1 MEKAF
6 VTGGTGFIG
15 SHLVEALLQRG
26 LGEVRCLVRTR
37 RKWLE
42 GLPIREARGDLFDE
56 ALVADAVRDVDYV
69 YHNGGVTR
77 AREDAALEEGNV
89 EATLRLMEVLARV
102 NPGVRR
108 VVVTSSL
115 AVIGRCEDPVA
126 TEASAMRPI
135 SRYGA
140 SKARMEEALAA
151 WRDRLPLAIVRPSTV
166 YGPREAD
173 LYAFF
178 RMANMGLCPVVG
190 DARAPAM
197 SLVHACD
204 LVRGMIAAA
213 EAPGA
218 AGETFFLGGEAHYS
232 WRDLKEATAAA
243 LGRNAL
249 TLSVPPPL
257 VSLSGAVTEGV
268 FRLWGALP
276 PFHREK
282 AREIRYACKM
292 CSIDKAR
299 RLLDYR
305 PALSL
310 QEGVADTIA
319 WYRAQ
324 GWLPP
329 DKRRSDRTGQA
340 SRT

>member
-15 SHLVEALLQRG
+15 SHLVEALLRRG

-42 GLPIREARGDLFDE
+42 GLPIREVRGDLFDE

-77 AREDAALEEGNV
+77 ARDDAVFQEANV
-89 EATLRLMEVLARV
+89 EATLRLMETLARV

-115 AVIGRCEDPVA
+115 AVVGRSADPVA
-126 TEASAMRPI
+126 TEESPMQPL

-140 SKARMEEALAA
+140 SKARMEEALSA
-151 WRDRLPLAIVRPSTV
+151 WRDRLPIVIVRPSTV

-178 RMANMGLCPVVG
+178 RMANMGFCPVVG
-190 DARAPAM
+190 DTREPAM
-197 SLVHACD
+197 SLVHARD

-213 EAPGA
+213 ETPGV
-218 AGETFFLGGEAHYS
+218 AGETFFLGGEALYS
-232 WRDLKEATAAA
+232 WRDLKEAAAAA

-249 TLSVPPPL
+249 TVPVPPPL
-257 VSLSGAVTEGV
+257 VSLSGALVEGV
-268 FRLWGALP
+268 FRLWGSLP

-299 RLLDYR
+299 RLLEYR

-310 QEGVADTIA
+310 KEGVADTIA

-329 DKRRSDRTGQA
+329 AGRPRES
-340 SRT
+340 

>member
-1 MEKAF
+1 MEKVF

-15 SHLVEALLQRG
+15 SHLVEALLRRG
-26 LGEVRCLVRTR
+26 VGEVRCLVRTR

-42 GLPIREARGDLFDE
+42 GLPVREARGDLFDE
-56 ALVADAVRDVDYV
+56 ALVADAVRGVDCV

-77 AREDAALEEGNV
+77 AREDAVFQRENV
-89 EATLRLMEVLARV
+89 EATLRLMEAIARV

-108 VVVTSSL
+108 VVVTSTL
-115 AVIGRCEDPVA
+115 AVVGRSADPVA
-126 TEASAMRPI
+126 TEESAMQPL

-140 SKARMEEALAA
+140 SKARMEEALSV
-151 WRDRLPLAIVRPSTV
+151 WRDRLPVVVVRPSTV

-178 RMANMGLCPVVG
+178 RMASRGLCPIVG
-190 DARAPAM
+190 DARKPAV
-197 SLVHACD
+197 SLVHVAD
-204 LVRGMIAAA
+204 LVRGMMAAA
-213 EAPGA
+213 ETPDV
-218 AGETFFLGGEAHYS
+218 AGETFFLGSDALYA
-232 WRDLKEATAAA
+232 WRDLKEAAEAA
-243 LGRNAL
+243 LGRK
-249 TLSVPPPL
+249 TLAVPVPPPL
-257 VSLSGAVTEGV
+257 VGLSGALVEGV
-268 FRLWGALP
+268 FRLWGSLP

-282 AREIRYACKM
+282 AREIRYASKM

-310 QEGVADTIA
+310 KEGVADTIA

-329 DKRRSDRTGQA
+329 GP
-340 SRT
+340 

>member
-15 SHLVEALLQRG
+15 SHLVEALLRRG

-42 GLPIREARGDLFDE
+42 GLPIREVRGDLFDE

-77 AREDAALEEGNV
+77 ARDDAVFQEANV
-89 EATLRLMEVLARV
+89 AATLRLMETLARV

-115 AVIGRCEDPVA
+115 AVVGRSADPVA
-126 TEASAMRPI
+126 TEESPMQPL

-140 SKARMEEALAA
+140 SKARMEEALSA
-151 WRDRLPLAIVRPSTV
+151 WRDRLPIAIVRPSTV

-178 RMANMGLCPVVG
+178 RMANMGFCPVVG
-190 DARAPAM
+190 DTREPAM
-197 SLVHACD
+197 SLVHARD

-213 EAPGA
+213 ETPGV
-218 AGETFFLGGEAHYS
+218 AGETFFLGGEALYS
-232 WRDLKEATAAA
+232 WRDLKEAAAAA

-249 TLSVPPPL
+249 TVPVPPPL
-257 VSLSGAVTEGV
+257 VSLSGALVEGV
-268 FRLWGALP
+268 FRLWGSLP

-299 RLLDYR
+299 RLLEYR

-310 QEGVADTIA
+310 KEGVADTIA

-329 DKRRSDRTGQA
+329 AGRPRES
-340 SRT
+340 

>member
-15 SHLVEALLQRG
+15 SHLVEALLRRG

-42 GLPIREARGDLFDE
+42 GLPIREVRGDLFDE

-77 AREDAALEEGNV
+77 ARDDAVFQEANV
-89 EATLRLMEVLARV
+89 EATLRLMETLARV

-115 AVIGRCEDPVA
+115 AVVGRSADPVA
-126 TEASAMRPI
+126 TEESPMQPL

-140 SKARMEEALAA
+140 SKARMEEALSA
-151 WRDRLPLAIVRPSTV
+151 WRDRLPIAIVRPSTV

-178 RMANMGLCPVVG
+178 RMANMGFCPVVG
-190 DARAPAM
+190 DTREPAM
-197 SLVHACD
+197 SLVHARD

-213 EAPGA
+213 ETPGV
-218 AGETFFLGGEAHYS
+218 AGETFFLGGEALYS
-232 WRDLKEATAAA
+232 WRDLKEAAAAA

-249 TLSVPPPL
+249 TVPVPPPL
-257 VSLSGAVTEGV
+257 VSLSGALVEGV
-268 FRLWGALP
+268 FRLWGSLP

-299 RLLDYR
+299 RLLEYR

-310 QEGVADTIA
+310 KEGVADTIA

-329 DKRRSDRTGQA
+329 AGRPRES
-340 SRT
+340 

>member
-15 SHLVEALLQRG
+15 SHLVEALLRRG

-42 GLPIREARGDLFDE
+42 GLPIREVRGDLFDE

-77 AREDAALEEGNV
+77 ARDDAVFQQANV
-89 EATLRLMEVLARV
+89 EATLRLMETLARV

-115 AVIGRCEDPVA
+115 AVVGRSADPVA
-126 TEASAMRPI
+126 TEESPMQPL

-140 SKARMEEALAA
+140 SKARMEEALSA
-151 WRDRLPLAIVRPSTV
+151 WRDRLPIAIVRPSTV

-178 RMANMGLCPVVG
+178 RMANMGFCPVVG
-190 DARAPAM
+190 DTREPAM
-197 SLVHACD
+197 SLVHARD

-213 EAPGA
+213 ETPGV
-218 AGETFFLGGEAHYS
+218 AGETFFLGGEALYS
-232 WRDLKEATAAA
+232 WRDLKEAAAAA

-249 TLSVPPPL
+249 TVPVPPPL
-257 VSLSGAVTEGV
+257 VSLSGALVEGV
-268 FRLWGALP
+268 FRLWGSLP

-299 RLLDYR
+299 RLLEYR

-310 QEGVADTIA
+310 KEGVADTIA

-329 DKRRSDRTGQA
+329 AGRPRES
-340 SRT
+340 

>member
-15 SHLVEALLQRG
+15 SHLVEALLRRG

-42 GLPIREARGDLFDE
+42 GLPIREVRGDLFDE

-77 AREDAALEEGNV
+77 ARDDAVFQEANV
-89 EATLRLMEVLARV
+89 EATLRLMETLGRV

-115 AVIGRCEDPVA
+115 AVVGRSADPVA
-126 TEASAMRPI
+126 TEESPMQPL

-140 SKARMEEALAA
+140 SKARMEEALFA
-151 WRDRLPLAIVRPSTV
+151 WRDRLPIAIVRPSTV

-178 RMANMGLCPVVG
+178 RMANMGFCPVVG
-190 DARAPAM
+190 DTREPAM
-197 SLVHACD
+197 SLVHARD

-213 EAPGA
+213 ETPDV
-218 AGETFFLGGEAHYS
+218 AGETFFLGGEALYS
-232 WRDLKEATAAA
+232 WRDLKEAAAA
-243 LGRNAL
+243 VLGRNAL
-249 TLSVPPPL
+249 TVPVPPPL
-257 VSLSGAVTEGV
+257 VSLSGALVEGV
-268 FRLWGALP
+268 FRLWGSLP

-299 RLLDYR
+299 RLLEYR

-310 QEGVADTIA
+310 KEGVADTIA

-329 DKRRSDRTGQA
+329 AGRPRES
-340 SRT
+340 